1 MTRSCHGSLFGL
13 IIGSIFIA
21 ELETTLVLKLEDHIK
36 KWRRFVN
43 KKFVYFK
50 NGSVECVPSF
60 HKNIKFTCEQGQSNN
75 LPFSSVLLIRDGE
88 NFNTIACGKDAH
100 KDLYLHLDTFTSVIR
115 KRETLKSLI
124 GRAYTWCVQLK
135 LY

>member
-1 MTRSCHGSLFGL
+1 M
-13 IIGSIFIA
+13 
-21 ELETTLVLKLEDHIK
+21 EDHSK

-50 NGSVECVPSF
+50 NGSVEYVPSF
-60 HKNIKFTCEQGQSNN
+60 HKNIKFTYEQGQNNN
-75 LPFSSVLLIRDGE
+75 LSFSSVLLIRDGE
-88 NFNTIACGKDAH
+88 NFNTIARRKDAH

-115 KRETLKSLI
+115 RRETLQSLI
-124 GRAYTWCVQLK
+124 SRAYTWCVQLK